1 MLYKQFYMKKIAAE
15 SSQPKQYSII
25 DKKVY
30 ENMCLFNDAITTVR
44 YKTFFWTQR
53 GKDSKPQSND
63 FFNYE
68 ISFT

>member
-44 YKTFFWTQR
+44 YKTFF
-53 GKDSKPQSND
+53 
-63 FFNYE
+63 
-68 ISFT
+68 